1 MFANARAPWP
11 EVETDTTKTVASRE
25 AVSKGNQ
32 SSAKDVELADE
43 FIRQLRHEFMEV
55 TQTRLETLDHE
66 LARLDEQAREA
77 GDEVFDRW
85 RLARADMNVRRR
97 QVWDQLQRLPA
108 QGWED
113 WYTIAHGI
121 DDIRQDL
128 SAAIAQ
134 ARGEFKL
141 TR

>member
-1 MFANARAPWP
+1 MSANARAAWP
-11 EVETDTTKTVASRE
+11 EVENATTVETVA
-25 AVSKGNQ
+25 K
-32 SSAKDVELADE
+32 SSNVDQQYEKAVELADE

-77 GDEVFDRW
+77 GNEVFDRW
-85 RLARADMNVRRR
+85 QVARADMNTRRR
-97 QVWDQLQRLPA
+97 RIWDQLQQLPA
-108 QGWED
+108 QGSED
-113 WYTIAHGI
+113 WYAIAHGI
-121 DDIRQDL
+121 DDFRQDL

-134 ARGEFKL
+134 ARGDFKL

>member
-1 MFANARAPWP
+1 MFANPRGPRS
-11 EVETDTTKTVASRE
+11 EVLEPTTKASS
-25 AVSKGNQ
+25 VSPQNSRAMEQ
-32 SSAKDVELADE
+32 ADE

-85 RLARADMNVRRR
+85 RTLRADMNLRRR
-97 QVWDQLQRLPA
+97 RVWDQLQQLSGRDT
-108 QGWED
+108 ED
-113 WYTIAHGI
+113 WYRVAHGI

-134 ARGEFKL
+134 ARGEFRL

>member
-1 MFANARAPWP
+1 MFANARATWP
-11 EVETDTTKTVASRE
+11 EVENVTTVE
-25 AVSKGNQ
+25 AVTKASNVNQ
-32 SSAKDVELADE
+32 QYAKTVELADE

-77 GDEVFDRW
+77 GNEVFDRW
-85 RLARADMNVRRR
+85 QVARADMNTRRR
-97 QVWDQLQRLPA
+97 RIWDQLQQLPG
-108 QGWED
+108 QGSED

>member
-1 MFANARAPWP
+1 MFANSRGPRP
-11 EVETDTTKTVASRE
+11 EVETITKVE
-25 AVSKGNQ
+25 AV
-32 SSAKDVELADE
+32 AKVSNVSPQNAMTVEMADE

-85 RLARADMNVRRR
+85 RDLRAAMNLSRRR
-97 QVWDQLQRLPA
+97 VWDQLQRLPT
-108 QGWED
+108 QGAED
-113 WYTIAHGI
+113 WYSIAHGI

-128 SAAIAQ
+128 AAAIAQ

>member
-1 MFANARAPWP
+1 MFANPRGPRP
-11 EVETDTTKTVASRE
+11 EVETITKVE
-25 AVSKGNQ
+25 AVTKASNVSPQ
-32 SSAKDVELADE
+32 NAKTVELADE

-55 TQTRLETLDHE
+55 TQTRLEALDHE

-85 RLARADMNVRRR
+85 RVVRAAMNMRRR
-97 QVWDQLQRLPA
+97 RVWDQLQQLPA
-108 QGWED
+108 QGSED
-113 WYTIAHGI
+113 WYSIAHGI

>member
-1 MFANARAPWP
+1 MFANPRGPRSEAEP
-11 EVETDTTKTVASRE
+11 VTKASN
-25 AVSKGNQ
+25 VSQQN
-32 SSAKDVELADE
+32 SNAMELADD
-43 FIRQLRHEFMEV
+43 FIRQLRSEFMEV

-66 LARLDEQAREA
+66 LARLDEQARDA

-85 RLARADMNVRRR
+85 RVVRADMNLRRR
-97 QVWDQLQRLPA
+97 RVWDQLQQLPA
-108 QGWED
+108 QDSED
-113 WYTIAHGI
+113 WYSIAHGI